1 MDKSEYNRKNPEKHR
16 AHVVVLCAFRNGSL
30 IRQPCSVCDNPFG
43 HAHHEDY
50 SKPLEIVWL
59 CRQCH
64 TKRHQELREKLLVV
78 NPKNRDI
85 IVLDKKRRLMTKR
98 FIFSWKDEAEEARFK
113 AAADFEG
120 VTMSEMMHRVIAQIP
135 VIGTTSGENNK
146 ITITQLDGEVMT
158 IEEELAR
165 R

>member
-1 MDKSEYNRKNPEKHR
+1 MAE
-16 AHVVVLCAFRNGSL
+16 
-30 IRQPCSVCDNPFG
+30 
-43 HAHHEDY
+43 
-50 SKPLEIVWL
+50 
-59 CRQCH
+59 
-64 TKRHQELREKLLVV
+64 
-78 NPKNRDI
+78 
-85 IVLDKKRRLMTKR
+85 R

-135 VIGTTSGENNK
+135 VVGSVNSETGKVTL
-146 ITITQLDGEVMT
+146 TQADGEVMT